1 MTNEPRGCSSLK
13 ELLAMAIADLRLQF
27 SANFTHEN
35 ITTPQIQKSAPTNDH
50 KTKQR
55 KKKTASIPKETTNSR
70 RQAKIETLRHT
81 QHERR

>member
-55 KKKTASIPKETTNSR
+55 KKKLLLYRKK
-70 RQAKIETLRHT
+70 QQT
-81 QHERR
+81 QEDKQRLKL